1 VAEMNRQKVKRDD
14 QGKWGKPEYKTFL
27 IP

>member
-1 VAEMNRQKVKRDD
+1 VAGMSSQKVKRDD